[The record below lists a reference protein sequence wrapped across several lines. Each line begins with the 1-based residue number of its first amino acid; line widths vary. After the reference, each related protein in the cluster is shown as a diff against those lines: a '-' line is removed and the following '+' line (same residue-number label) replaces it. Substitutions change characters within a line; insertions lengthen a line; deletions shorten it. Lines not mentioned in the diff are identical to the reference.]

1 MPEISKL
8 ENFENFGNLNRLY
21 LQDVLYYKLILN
33 YKKIFMARKSILVVD
48 DEKSQRE
55 ILEMILSSEGYDV
68 TMASSGEAAMKFV
81 ADRHFDLVLTDLK
94 MTGMSGLDLLKQL
107 TDFDK
112 SIIVLL
118 LTAHGT
124 VDSAVD
130 ALRLGAF
137 DYLQKPYDREKL
149 LDTISRALNKLTN
162 LDAEIVSAS
171 PEMDRVKK
179 LILKVAKSNSTVLIR
194 GESGTGKE
202 LIARSIHNNSLR
214 ASEVFQAVNC
224 AAINENLLESELFG
238 HEKGSFTGAVGEK
251 KGLFEV
257 ADGGTLFLD
266 EIGELDVSLQA
277 KLLRALQ
284 EKQIR
289 RVGAT
294 REINTDVR
302 VVAATN
308 RDLLK
313 MTKEGSFRED
323 LYYRLN
329 VLSIE
334 IPPLRER
341 RSDVMLLMEYFIK
354 KHTRDTNRKISLSPE
369 ARRIF
374 EDYSYPGNVRQ
385 LESAIERAILLCEND
400 TITVDDLPPEMTQGT
415 RAASVS
421 NDLFKLP
428 PEGVSFEDV
437 ERSLIM
443 QAMDRTDNNITKSA
457 KLLGLTFRTLQ
468 YRLEKFGIKRD
479 GAEDEEEA

>member
-1 MPEISKL
+1 MS
-8 ENFENFGNLNRLY
+8 
-21 LQDVLYYKLILN
+21 
-33 YKKIFMARKSILVVD
+33 RKSILVVD

-55 ILEMILSSEGYDV
+55 ILEMILSDEGYDV
-68 TMASSGEAAMKFV
+68 TTASSGEAAMKFV
-81 ADRHFDLVLTDLK
+81 ADRGFDLVLTDLK
-94 MTGMSGLDLLKQL
+94 MTGMSGLDLLKEL
-107 TDFDK
+107 TNFDK

-118 LTAHGT
+118 LTAHGS

-149 LDTISRALNKLTN
+149 LDTISRALNSLTT
-162 LDAEIVSAS
+162 LDAEIVSESA
-171 PEMDRVKK
+171 EMDRVKK
-179 LILKVAKSNSTVLIR
+179 LLLKVAKSNSTVMIR

-202 LIARSIHNNSLR
+202 LIARAIHNNSLR
-214 ASEVFQAVNC
+214 SNDIFQAVNC

-238 HEKGSFTGAVGEK
+238 HEKGSFTGAVAEK
-251 KGLFEV
+251 KGLFEI

-266 EIGELDVSLQA
+266 EIGELDISLQA

-289 RVGAT
+289 RVGGVK
-294 REINTDVR
+294 EINTNVR
-302 VVAATN
+302 VLAATN

-313 MTKEGSFRED
+313 MVEEKRFRED

-334 IPPLRER
+334 LPALRER
-341 RSDVMLLMEYFIK
+341 GGDIPILIEYFLK
-354 KHTRDTNRKISLSPE
+354 KHTRGTDRKVELSSE
-369 ARRIF
+369 AKKLLENYI
-374 EDYSYPGNVRQ
+374 YPGNVRQ
-385 LESAIERAILLCEND
+385 LESAIERAILLCEDNK
-400 TITVDDLPPEMTQGT
+400 ITPDDLPPEMLAGVKP
-415 RAASVS
+415 ASA
-421 NDLFKLP
+421 DELFKLP
-428 PEGVSFEDV
+428 AEGVNFEDV

-443 QAMDRTDNNITKSA
+443 QAMERTDNNITKSA

-479 GAEDEEEA
+479 GTEEDEEA

>member
-1 MPEISKL
+1 
-8 ENFENFGNLNRLY
+8 
-21 LQDVLYYKLILN
+21 
-33 YKKIFMARKSILVVD
+33 
-48 DEKSQRE
+48 
-55 ILEMILSSEGYDV
+55 MILSSEGYDV
-68 TMASSGEAAMKFV
+68 TTASSGEAAMKFV

-94 MTGMSGLDLLKQL
+94 MTGMSGLDLLKEL

-149 LDTISRALNKLTN
+149 LETISRALNKLST
-162 LDAEIVSAS
+162 LDAEIVSSS
-171 PEMDRVKK
+171 PEMDKVKK
-179 LILKVAKSNSTVLIR
+179 LILKIANSSSTVLIR

-202 LIARSIHNNSLR
+202 LIARSIHNNSPR
-214 ASEVFQAVNC
+214 GSEVFQAVNC

-257 ADGGTLFLD
+257 ADRGTLFLD
-266 EIGELDVSLQA
+266 EIGELDIALQA

-289 RVGAT
+289 RVGGT
-294 REINTDVR
+294 KEINVDVR

-308 RDLLK
+308 RDLLQ
-313 MTKEGSFRED
+313 MSQEGRFRED

-334 IPPLRER
+334 LPALRER
-341 RSDVMLLMEYFIK
+341 RTDIPVLIDYFLQ
-354 KHTRDTNRKISLSPE
+354 KHTRGSSRKVTIESS
-369 ARRIF
+369 ARKLL
-374 EDYSYPGNVRQ
+374 ENYSYPGNIRQ
-385 LESAIERAILLCEND
+385 LESAIERAILLCENNQ
-400 TITVDDLPPEMTQGT
+400 ITVEDLPPEMTQSSRPQT
-415 RAASVS
+415 A

-428 PEGVSFEDV
+428 AEGINFEDV

-468 YRLEKFGIKRD
+468 YRLEKFGFKKD
-479 GAEDEEEA
+479 AGEGEEDEA

>member
-1 MPEISKL
+1 MS
-8 ENFENFGNLNRLY
+8 
-21 LQDVLYYKLILN
+21 
-33 YKKIFMARKSILVVD
+33 RKSILVVD

-55 ILEMILSSEGYDV
+55 ILEMILSGEGYDV
-68 TMASSGEAAMKFV
+68 TTASSGEAAMKFV

-112 SIIVLL
+112 SIIVILL
-118 LTAHGT
+118 AAHGS

-137 DYLQKPYDREKL
+137 DYLQKPYDSEKL
-149 LDTISRALNKLTN
+149 LDTVSRALNKLST
-162 LDAEIVSAS
+162 LDTEIVSES
-171 PEMDRVKK
+171 PEMDKVKK
-179 LILKVAKSNSTVLIR
+179 MILKVAKSNSTVLIR

-251 KGLFEV
+251 KGLFEI

-266 EIGELDVSLQA
+266 EIGELDISLQA

-289 RVGAT
+289 RVGGT
-294 REINTDVR
+294 REINVDVR

-308 RDLLK
+308 RDLLA
-313 MTKEGSFRED
+313 MTTEKRFRED

-334 IPPLRER
+334 LPALRER
-341 RSDVMLLMEYFIK
+341 RGDIPVLLDYFLK
-354 KHTRDTNRKISLSPE
+354 KHTRGTNRKVTLDSGAKKLLE
-369 ARRIF
+369 NYF
-374 EDYSYPGNVRQ
+374 YPGNVRQ
-385 LESAIERAILLCEND
+385 LESAIERAVLLCEND
-400 TITVDDLPPEMTQGT
+400 TITTDDLPPEMLNQTV
-415 RAASVS
+415 AAATTASGDS
-421 NDLFKLP
+421 LFKLP
-428 PEGVSFEDV
+428 PEGVNFEDV

-443 QAMDRTDNNITKSA
+443 QAMERTDNNITKSA

-468 YRLEKFGIKRD
+468 YRLEKFGVKRD
-479 GAEDEEEA
+479 GAEEEE

>member
-1 MPEISKL
+1 
-8 ENFENFGNLNRLY
+8 
-21 LQDVLYYKLILN
+21 
-33 YKKIFMARKSILVVD
+33 MARKSILVVD

-55 ILEMILSSEGYDV
+55 ILEMILSDEGYDV
-68 TMASSGEAAMKFV
+68 TTASSGEAAMKFV

-94 MTGMSGLDLLKQL
+94 MTGMSGLELLKEL
-107 TDFDK
+107 TNYDK
-112 SIIVLL
+112 SIIVIL
-118 LTAHGT
+118 LTAHGS

-130 ALRLGAF
+130 SMRLGAF
-137 DYLQKPYDREKL
+137 EYLQKPYDREKL
-149 LDTISRALNKLTN
+149 LDTISRALNSLTT
-162 LDAEIVSAS
+162 LDAEIVSTS
-171 PEMDRVKK
+171 EEMDKVKK
-179 LILKVAKSNSTVLIR
+179 LILKVAKSNSTVMIR

-214 ASEVFQAVNC
+214 TSEVFQAVNC

-238 HEKGSFTGAVGEK
+238 HEKGSFTGAVNEK

-266 EIGELDVSLQA
+266 EIGELDIALQA

-289 RVGAT
+289 RVGGT
-294 REINTDVR
+294 REINVDVR

-313 MTKEGSFRED
+313 MVEEQRFRED

-334 IPPLRER
+334 LPALRTRGGDIPILIN
-341 RSDVMLLMEYFIK
+341 YFIK
-354 KHTRDTNRKISLSPE
+354 KHTRGTDRKIEISSE
-369 ARRIF
+369 AKKIL
-374 EDYSYPGNVRQ
+374 DNYTYPGNVRQ
-385 LESAIERAILLCEND
+385 LESAIERAILLCEDNK
-400 TITVDDLPPEMTQGT
+400 ITPDDLPPEMLQATKP
-415 RAASVS
+415 ASA
-421 NDLFKLP
+421 DELFKLP
-428 PEGVSFEDV
+428 PEGVNFEDV

-443 QAMDRTDNNITKSA
+443 QAMERTDNNITKSA

-468 YRLEKFGIKRD
+468 YRLEKFGIKRE
-479 GAEDEEEA
+479 GEEEES

>member
-1 MPEISKL
+1 MS
-8 ENFENFGNLNRLY
+8 
-21 LQDVLYYKLILN
+21 
-33 YKKIFMARKSILVVD
+33 RKSILVVD
-48 DEKSQRE
+48 DEKGQRE
-55 ILEMILSSEGYDV
+55 ILEMILSGEGYDV
-68 TMASSGEAAMKFV
+68 TTASSGEAAMKFV

-94 MTGMSGLDLLKQL
+94 MTGMSGLDLLKEL

-118 LTAHGT
+118 LTAHGS

-137 DYLQKPYDREKL
+137 DYLQKPYDSEKL
-149 LDTISRALNKLTN
+149 LDTVSRALNKLST
-162 LDAEIVSAS
+162 LDVEIVSAS
-171 PEMDRVKK
+171 SEMDKVKK
-179 LILKVAKSNSTVLIR
+179 LILKIAKSSSTVLIR

-202 LIARSIHNNSLR
+202 LIARSIHNNSPR
-214 ASEVFQAVNC
+214 ADQIFQAVNC

-238 HEKGSFTGAVGEK
+238 HEKGSFTGAVNEK
-251 KGLFEV
+251 KGLFQV

-266 EIGELDVSLQA
+266 EIGELDISLQA

-284 EKQIR
+284 ERQIR
-289 RVGAT
+289 RVGGT
-294 REINTDVR
+294 KEINIDVR

-313 MTKEGSFRED
+313 MTQEGRFRED
-323 LYYRLN
+323 LFYRLN
-329 VLSIE
+329 VLSLE

-341 RSDVMLLMEYFIK
+341 GSDIPLLRDYFIK
-354 KHTRDTNRKISLSPE
+354 KHTRDTSRSIKIEKDADKVLVN
-369 ARRIF
+369 
-374 EDYSYPGNVRQ
+374 YSYPGNVRQ

-400 TITVDDLPPEMTQGT
+400 TITVDDLPPEMFTDGSSSGSD
-415 RAASVS
+415 R
-421 NDLFKLP
+421 FKLP
-428 PEGVSFEDV
+428 AEGVNFEDL

-468 YRLEKFGIKRD
+468 YRLEKYGIKKD
-479 GAEDEEEA
+479 DDEAE

>member
-1 MPEISKL
+1 
-8 ENFENFGNLNRLY
+8 
-21 LQDVLYYKLILN
+21 
-33 YKKIFMARKSILVVD
+33 MARKAILVVD
-48 DEKSQRE
+48 DEKNQRE
-55 ILEMILSSEGYDV
+55 ILEMILSGEGYDV
-68 TMASSGEAAMKFV
+68 TTASSGEAAMKFV
-81 ADRHFDLVLTDLK
+81 ADRRFDLVLTDLK
-94 MTGMSGLDLLKQL
+94 MTGMSGLDLLKEL

-137 DYLQKPYDREKL
+137 DYLQKPYDRDKL
-149 LDTISRALNKLTN
+149 LDTISRALNKLSN
-162 LDAEIVSAS
+162 LDAEIISDS
-171 PEMDRVKK
+171 PEMDKVKK
-179 LILKVAKSNSTVLIR
+179 LILKVAKSNATVLIR

-202 LIARSIHNNSLR
+202 LIARAIHTNSLR
-214 ASEVFQAVNC
+214 TSEIFQAVNC

-257 ADGGTLFLD
+257 ADNGTLFLD
-266 EIGELDVSLQA
+266 EIGELDISLQA
-277 KLLRALQ
+277 KILRALQ

-289 RVGAT
+289 RVGGVK
-294 REINTDVR
+294 EINTDVR

-308 RDLLK
+308 RDLLA
-313 MTKEGSFRED
+313 MSQDGRFRED

-341 RSDVMLLMEYFIK
+341 QSDIPVLINYFLE
-354 KHTRDTNRKISLSPE
+354 KHSRGTNRKVALSNE
-369 ARRIF
+369 AKRVL
-374 EDYSYPGNVRQ
+374 ENYAYPGNVRQ
-385 LESAIERAILLCEND
+385 LESAIERAILLCENNQ
-400 TITVDDLPPEMTQGT
+400 ITLEDLPPEMSQ
-415 RAASVS
+415 ASKPVS
-421 NDLFKLP
+421 ANDLFKLP
-428 PEGVSFEDV
+428 PEGVNFEDV
-437 ERSLIM
+437 ERSLIT

-468 YRLEKFGIKRD
+468 YRLEKFGFKKEID
-479 GAEDEEEA
+479 GTEESDES

>member
-1 MPEISKL
+1 
-8 ENFENFGNLNRLY
+8 
-21 LQDVLYYKLILN
+21 
-33 YKKIFMARKSILVVD
+33 MARKSILVVD

-55 ILEMILSSEGYDV
+55 ILEMILSGEGYDV
-68 TMASSGEAAMKFV
+68 TTASSGEAAMKFV

-118 LTAHGT
+118 LTAHGS

-130 ALRLGAF
+130 ALQLGAF
-137 DYLQKPYDREKL
+137 DYLQKPYDSENL
-149 LDTISRALNKLTN
+149 LETVSRALNKLST
-162 LDAEIVSAS
+162 LDVVIVSVS

-179 LILKVAKSNSTVLIR
+179 LVLKIAKSSSTVLVR

-202 LIARSIHNNSLR
+202 LIARSIHNNSPR
-214 ASEVFQAVNC
+214 SGQIFQAVNC

-238 HEKGSFTGAVGEK
+238 HQKGSFTGAISDK

-257 ADGGTLFLD
+257 ADRGTLFLD
-266 EIGELDVSLQA
+266 EIGELDISLQA
-277 KLLRALQ
+277 KLLRSLQ
-284 EKQIR
+284 EKRIR

-294 REINTDVR
+294 KEIKIDVR

-313 MTKEGSFRED
+313 MSQDGRFRED

-329 VLSIE
+329 VLSLD

-341 RSDVMLLMEYFIK
+341 QSDIPLLKDYFIK
-354 KHTRDTNRKISLSPE
+354 KNTRDTKRKIKIEKKANKILE
-369 ARRIF
+369 N
-374 EDYSYPGNVRQ
+374 YSYPGNVRQ
-385 LESAIERAILLCEND
+385 LESAIERSILLCEND
-400 TITVDDLPPEMTQGT
+400 TVTIEDLPPDMLLT
-415 RAASVS
+415 ASPGS
-421 NDLFKLP
+421 GDLFKLP
-428 PEGVSFEDV
+428 PNGVDFEDV

-443 QAMDRTDNNITKSA
+443 QAMDRTDHNITKSA

-468 YRLEKFGIKRD
+468 YRLEKFGIKKD
-479 GAEDEEEA
+479 SDKAEDEG